1 MKKIILTVITLLPLS
16 IFAQTYNALLIP
28 DSLTK
33 NANVVKRYDELRIE
47 IKEPGKAK
55 VYRKFIN
62 TILNEAG
69 NRYSFFYTYYDK
81 FNEINDID
89 GTLYDAAGKELK
101 NVKRKDIEDLS
112 GNDDINLMVDTRY
125 KAHSFYYRTY
135 PYTVEYEDEKE
146 LNGVFDLPDWYP
158 QSSNV
163 MSIQYSK
170 FIVIVPKDLD
180 IRYKQFNLPGEPVIT
195 ESSDKKI
202 YTWELKNIPAKVTEP
217 YQPSWREILPS
228 VMIAPTRFEIQGYK
242 GNMTSWENF
251 GMFINSLLQ
260 GRDILPDAVKQ
271 KVHQLTDGIP
281 DPRQKVTTLYNF
293 LQQNTRYISVQLGIG
308 GWQPFDA
315 NYVFTKRYGDCKA
328 LSNYMVALLK
338 EVGIKAN
345 YVLIKGG
352 DDEEDIITD
361 FPSNQFNHATVCVP
375 MVKDTMWLECTS
387 QTVPAGYIGD
397 FTGNRHALLIDE
409 KGGHII
415 STTKYKTEDNKQLR
429 TIAATLDETGKLSA
443 DINTH
448 YTCLQQDELESMID
462 HLSKDKILEELKKN
476 IDLPDYDVVSFNYDE
491 KKSEKPAVDEKL
503 KLVANNYASVSGKR
517 IFVMPNVLSR
527 NSIKLKTGDERK
539 YSIEYN
545 SSFQDIDTIN
555 IQIPGGYNI
564 ESMPKDV
571 TINNQ
576 FGNYEIHFKINDD
589 KIFCTRLYQRSEGR
603 FPPSDY
609 AQMVKFYDDM
619 YKADRSR
626 IVFIK
631 KEG

>member
-1 MKKIILTVITLLPLS
+1 
-16 IFAQTYNALLIP
+16 
-28 DSLTK
+28 
-33 NANVVKRYDELRIE
+33 
-47 IKEPGKAK
+47 
-55 VYRKFIN
+55 
-62 TILNEAG
+62 
-69 NRYSFFYTYYDK
+69 
-81 FNEINDID
+81 
-89 GTLYDAAGKELK
+89 
-101 NVKRKDIEDLS
+101 
-112 GNDDINLMVDTRY
+112 
-125 KAHSFYYRTY
+125 
-135 PYTVEYEDEKE
+135 
-146 LNGVFDLPDWYP
+146 
-158 QSSNV
+158 
-163 MSIQYSK
+163 
-170 FIVIVPKDLD
+170 
-180 IRYKQFNLPGEPVIT
+180 
-195 ESSDKKI
+195 
-202 YTWELKNIPAKVTEP
+202 
-217 YQPSWREILPS
+217 
-228 VMIAPTRFEIQGYK
+228 
-242 GNMTSWENF
+242 
-251 GMFINSLLQ
+251 MFIKTLLQ
-260 GRDILPDAVKQ
+260 GRDMLPDAVKQ
-271 KVHQLTDGIP
+271 KVHQLTDNTT
-281 DPRQKVTTLYNF
+281 DSRQKVTTLYNF

-338 EVGIKAN
+338 EAGIKAN

-352 DDEEDIITD
+352 DDEEDIVTD

-375 MVKDTMWLECTS
+375 MAKDTMWLECTS
-387 QTVPAGYIGD
+387 QTRSAGYIGD

-443 DINTH
+443 NINTH
-448 YTCLQQDELESMID
+448 YTCLQQDDLESMID

-503 KLVANNYASVSGKR
+503 QLVANNYASVSGKR

-539 YSIEYN
+539 YNIEYS
-545 SSFQDIDTIN
+545 SSFLDIDTIN

-571 TINNQ
+571 IINNQ

-603 FPPSDY
+603 FPASDY